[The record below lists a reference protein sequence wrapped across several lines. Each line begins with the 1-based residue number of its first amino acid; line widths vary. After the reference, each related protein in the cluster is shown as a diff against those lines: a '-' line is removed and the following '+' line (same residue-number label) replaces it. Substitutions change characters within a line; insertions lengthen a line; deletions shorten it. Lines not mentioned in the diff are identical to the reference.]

1 MHASIQFGTKEHSCV
16 QKLPRFSYAAA
27 DCAQMVSAILRSLLR
42 AEKNTLRFGQ
52 LQKGLDGISQ
62 RELTK
67 HLREFEKAGIV
78 ERTVYP
84 EVPLRVEYRLT
95 KTGHSLLKPVEEISL
110 WAENNAAFVQKK
122 RQEFETKAAKQIR
135 SRLPYLR

>member
-1 MHASIQFGTKEHSCV
+1 
-16 QKLPRFSYAAA
+16 
-27 DCAQMVSAILRSLLR
+27 ILRNLLH

-52 LQKGLDGISQ
+52 LQKSLDGITQ

-84 EVPLRVEYRLT
+84 EVPPRVEYRLT
-95 KTGHSLLKPVEEISL
+95 KIGHSLLKPVEELSL
-110 WAENNAAFVQKK
+110 LAENNAAFVQKK
-122 RQEFETKAAKQIR
+122 RQEFESRAAKPTR
-135 SRLPYLR
+135 AK

>member
-1 MHASIQFGTKEHSCV
+1 MSKNCPVFLTLQLIAHKWSVRILQNLLHAEG
-16 QKLPRFSYAAA
+16 
-27 DCAQMVSAILRSLLR
+27 
-42 AEKNTLRFGQ
+42 NTMRFGQ
-52 LQKGLDGISQ
+52 LQKKLDGISQ

-84 EVPLRVEYRLT
+84 EVPPRVEYRLT
-95 KTGHSLLKPVEEISL
+95 ETGHSLLKPIDEISI

-122 RQEFETKAAKQIR
+122 RQEFELRSEDEGKAA
-135 SRLPYLR
+135 

>member
-1 MHASIQFGTKEHSCV
+1 
-16 QKLPRFSYAAA
+16 
-27 DCAQMVSAILRSLLR
+27 VSKNCPVFLTLQLIAHKWSVRILRNLLH
-42 AEKNTLRFGQ
+42 AENNTLRFGQ
-52 LQKGLDGISQ
+52 LQKSLDGITQ

-84 EVPLRVEYRLT
+84 EIPPRVEYRLT
-95 KTGHSLLKPVEEISL
+95 KTGHSLLKPVEEISQ

-122 RQEFETKAAKQIR
+122 RQEFEARSAKPPRARAA
-135 SRLPYLR
+135 

>member
-1 MHASIQFGTKEHSCV
+1 
-16 QKLPRFSYAAA
+16 
-27 DCAQMVSAILRSLLR
+27 VSKTCPVFLTLQLVAHKWSVRILRNLLH

-52 LQKGLDGISQ
+52 LQKSLDGITQ

-78 ERTVYP
+78 ERTVYA
-84 EVPLRVEYRLT
+84 EVPPRVEYRLT
-95 KTGHSLLKPVEEISL
+95 KTGHSLLKPVEEISV

-122 RQEFETKAAKQIR
+122 RQEFEARRSPPPRPAA
-135 SRLPYLR
+135 

>member
-1 MHASIQFGTKEHSCV
+1 
-16 QKLPRFSYAAA
+16 
-27 DCAQMVSAILRSLLR
+27 VSKTCPVFLTLQLIAHKWSVRILRNLLH

-52 LQKGLDGISQ
+52 LQKSLDGITQ

-78 ERTVYP
+78 ERTVYA
-84 EVPLRVEYRLT
+84 EVPPRVEYRLT
-95 KTGHSLLKPVEEISL
+95 KTGHSLLKPVEEISV

-122 RQEFETKAAKQIR
+122 RQEFESRTMR
-135 SRLPYLR
+135 SSTPAL

>member
-1 MHASIQFGTKEHSCV
+1 MSKNCPVFLTLQLIAHKWSV
-16 QKLPRFSYAAA
+16 R
-27 DCAQMVSAILRSLLR
+27 ILRNLLH
-42 AEKNTLRFGQ
+42 AQNNTLRFGQ
-52 LQKGLDGISQ
+52 LQKSLDGITQ

-84 EVPLRVEYRLT
+84 EVPPRVEYRLT
-95 KTGHSLLKPVEEISL
+95 KTGHSLLKPVEEISQ

-122 RQEFETKAAKQIR
+122 RQEFESRASKPQPRARAA
-135 SRLPYLR
+135 